1 MSDNGRPRR
10 YRWAGFA
17 QNGALLNGEINAT
30 SEVRARVELRRRG
43 ITPTRIKRPWGVAP
57 RVPDKTVTLILR
69 QLATLI
75 HAGIPLLS
83 ALEVLAK
90 AQEFATANRVLLD
103 MRTDLQMG
111 RGLAQSMQQHPALFD
126 PLTCALVTAGEQAGL
141 LDVMLERI
149 ATYRETMLAIRS
161 RVRSALAYPVAILG
175 IAVIVTLLML
185 TLVVPAFESTFS
197 SFGAPLPWATRI
209 LMDGAKA
216 VQTYGLSLLA
226 LSGGLIW
233 LLYHRWSQNP
243 AWQTHTDDW
252 LLRLPAIG
260 RLLQQAALA
269 RWSQTLCSLLAA
281 GIPLLDAV
289 APAGQSAGNRCFIAA
304 AQKIHRQL
312 QQGVSLAA
320 CLQSQPVFT
329 PLVVQMVAV
338 GEESGALDLM
348 LNKVA
353 AIYEQE
359 VNDTVRMLGNLLEPL
374 LMVVLGLLIGGM
386 VVAMYLPIFQLGN
399 VL

>member
-1 MSDNGRPRR
+1 MADTGRTRR
-10 YRWAGFA
+10 YQWSGFS
-17 QNGALLNGEINAT
+17 QNGAQLNGDINAT

-43 ITPTRIKRPWGVAP
+43 ITPTRIQRPWGMTP
-57 RVPDKTVTLILR
+57 RIPDKIVTLVLR
-69 QLATLI
+69 QMATLI

-90 AQEFATANRVLLD
+90 GQEFAAMNRVLLD

-111 RGLAQSMQQHPALFD
+111 RSLAQSMQQHPDLFD
-126 PLTCALVTAGEQAGL
+126 ALTCALVSAGEQAGL

-149 ATYRETMLAIRS
+149 AIYREKMLAIRG

-175 IAVIVTLLML
+175 IAFIVTILML

-197 SFGAPLPWATRI
+197 SFGATLPWATR
-209 LMDGAKA
+209 LLLDGAQTL
-216 VQTYGLSLLA
+216 QTYGLSMLA

-233 LLYHRWSQNP
+233 LLYHRWSKNSV
-243 AWQTHTDDW
+243 WQTQTDRW
-252 LLRLPAIG
+252 LLRLPGIG

-269 RWSQTLCSLLAA
+269 RWSQTLCSLIGA
-281 GIPLLDAV
+281 GIPVLDALL
-289 APAGQSAGNRCFIAA
+289 PAGQSAGNRSFAMA
-304 AQKIHRQL
+304 SQKIHRQL
-312 QQGVSLAA
+312 QQGVSLSAS
-320 CLQSQPVFT
+320 LQSHAVFS

-338 GEESGALDLM
+338 GEESGALDQM

-353 AIYEQE
+353 GIYEQE
-359 VNDTVRMLGNLLEPL
+359 VSDTVSMLGNLLEPL
-374 LMVVLGLLIGGM
+374 LMVILGLLIGGM
-386 VVAMYLPIFQLGN
+386 VIAMYLPIFQLGN

>member
-1 MSDNGRPRR
+1 MPS
-10 YRWAGFA
+10 
-17 QNGALLNGEINAT
+17 
-30 SEVRARVELRRRG
+30 
-43 ITPTRIKRPWGVAP
+43 
-57 RVPDKTVTLILR
+57 
-69 QLATLI
+69 
-75 HAGIPLLS
+75 
-83 ALEVLAK
+83 
-90 AQEFATANRVLLD
+90 
-103 MRTDLQMG
+103 
-111 RGLAQSMQQHPALFD
+111 
-126 PLTCALVTAGEQAGL
+126 
-141 LDVMLERI
+141 
-149 ATYRETMLAIRS
+149 
-161 RVRSALAYPVAILG
+161 
-175 IAVIVTLLML
+175 
-185 TLVVPAFESTFS
+185 
-197 SFGAPLPWATRI
+197 
-209 LMDGAKA
+209 
-216 VQTYGLSLLA
+216 
-226 LSGGLIW
+226 
-233 LLYHRWSQNP
+233 
-243 AWQTHTDDW
+243 
-252 LLRLPAIG
+252 IG